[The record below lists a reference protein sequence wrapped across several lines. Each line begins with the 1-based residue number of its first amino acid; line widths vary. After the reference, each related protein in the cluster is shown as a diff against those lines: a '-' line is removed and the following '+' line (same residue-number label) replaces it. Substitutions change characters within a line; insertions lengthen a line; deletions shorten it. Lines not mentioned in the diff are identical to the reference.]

1 MQDKLRAIEARY
13 EELNEQMAQ
22 PEVVADYQRL
32 QELAIERSAIDKV
45 VSLYRTLRDTE
56 GQIEEAR
63 QLTEDGSDPEFA
75 RLAREELQSLEPERD
90 RLEDELKLALL
101 PTDPHDARDV
111 IVEIRAGTGG
121 EEAAFFAS
129 DLFRMYSRYAESRN
143 WQVEVMSTS
152 ESEKGGFK
160 EIVFEVHGRGAY
172 SRLKFESGGHRV
184 QRVPAT
190 EASGRVHTSTSTVV
204 VLPEAEE
211 VEVDIDEKDLRIDIY
226 HSGGAGGQNVNKVAT
241 AVRITHLPTNI
252 VVQCQ
257 DERSQL
263 KNRVKAMSV
272 LRARLLQVKEQAQAA
287 EISDSRK
294 SQAGTGE
301 RAEKIRT
308 YNFSQDRITDHRV
321 GYTRHGMSVFLDGDI
336 DDVVDAVATADQA
349 QRLEEALV

>member
-121 EEAAFFAS
+121 EEAALFAS
-129 DLFRMYSRYAESRN
+129 DLFRM
-143 WQVEVMSTS
+143 
-152 ESEKGGFK
+152 
-160 EIVFEVHGRGAY
+160 
-172 SRLKFESGGHRV
+172 
-184 QRVPAT
+184 
-190 EASGRVHTSTSTVV
+190 
-204 VLPEAEE
+204 
-211 VEVDIDEKDLRIDIY
+211 
-226 HSGGAGGQNVNKVAT
+226 
-241 AVRITHLPTNI
+241 
-252 VVQCQ
+252 
-257 DERSQL
+257 
-263 KNRVKAMSV
+263 
-272 LRARLLQVKEQAQAA
+272 
-287 EISDSRK
+287 
-294 SQAGTGE
+294 
-301 RAEKIRT
+301 
-308 YNFSQDRITDHRV
+308 
-321 GYTRHGMSVFLDGDI
+321 
-336 DDVVDAVATADQA
+336 
-349 QRLEEALV
+349 

>member
-13 EELNEQMAQ
+13 EELSEQMAQ

-121 EEAAFFAS
+121 EEAALFAS